1 MFLIY
6 TLKGCLH
13 VKLFNPNNALILS
26 GHRALYRS
34 VPKSVKGIYAK
45 IEDETLIWK
54 IYFDEALTDH
64 NKELLDEALTQ
75 IVSDFP
81 NVTSIEEEY
90 TYCPGALDFSNTFY
104 HE

>member
-1 MFLIY
+1 M
-6 TLKGCLH
+6 
-13 VKLFNPNNALILS
+13 KLFNPNIALILS
-26 GHRALYRS
+26 GQRALYRA

-54 IYFDEALTDH
+54 VYFDEALTDH

-104 HE
+104 HEWLFSRCE